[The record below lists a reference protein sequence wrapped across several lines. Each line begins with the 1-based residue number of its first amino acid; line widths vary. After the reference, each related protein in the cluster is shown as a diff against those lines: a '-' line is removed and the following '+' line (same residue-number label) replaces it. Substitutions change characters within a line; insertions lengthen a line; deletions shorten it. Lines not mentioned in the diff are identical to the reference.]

1 MKNIIPIQIW
11 VNGNLQI
18 ANVFVLQIVN
28 DDLQSRAQL
37 YYKLLNKTVVDDQE
51 SYTMVTDGNLTID
64 GVSYQNWTNQPD
76 VNEWIYNWSAD
87 QLNIEII

>member
-11 VNGNLQI
+11 VSGNLLI

-37 YYKLLNKTVVDDQE
+37 YYKLLNKTVIDETE
-51 SYTMVTDGNLTID
+51 SFTIVTDGNLTID
-64 GVSYQNWTNQPD
+64 GVSYQNWTNEPD